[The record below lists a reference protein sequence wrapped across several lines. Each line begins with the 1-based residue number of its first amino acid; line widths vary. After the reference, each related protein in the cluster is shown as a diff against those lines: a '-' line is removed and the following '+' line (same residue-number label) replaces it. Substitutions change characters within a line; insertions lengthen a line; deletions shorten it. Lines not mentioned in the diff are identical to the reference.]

1 MLFSEYKLKGVTAK
15 NRIVFP
21 PVVCMNWTDNNY
33 VTQKNIDHYTSVAR
47 GGAGLIITEAVSIEP
62 SARLHPTQI
71 GAWDDSFIEGLSK
84 IALAVHNEGV
94 PIIAQIHH
102 GGIQS
107 YPGPKKVPSDIVAKI
122 YGKDTQG
129 YALTIDEIKKIE
141 QQFVDTAIRCQKAGM
156 DGVELHGAHTYLL
169 SYFLSDR
176 TNKRTDEYGGSVEN
190 RARLPLDI
198 IKRIRKECGE
208 DFIIGIRYGGAMTSL
223 EDGIA
228 AGKMFEAAGCDYLHV
243 SYGASPSERVEV
255 PQEYSEW
262 NSMVY
267 TAIEIKKQVS
277 IPVIAVN
284 DIDTAERAHK
294 LVDNGMVDFVA
305 LARPILADYEWPN
318 KIKAGTEP
326 VKCFKCKPSCR
337 WFMGALVNC
346 PARKA
351 AQKAAESKN
360 A

>member
-1 MLFSEYKLKGVTAK
+1 MLFSEYKLKGITAK

-21 PVVCMNWTDNNY
+21 PVVCMNFTENNR
-33 VTQKNIDHYTSVAR
+33 VTEKNVEHYRNVAK
-47 GGAGLIITEAVSIEP
+47 GGAGLIITEAICVEP
-62 SARLHPTQI
+62 TARLHPTQI
-71 GAWDDSFIEGLSK
+71 AAWDDESIEGLSK
-84 IALAVHNEGV
+84 IAKAVHDEGLG
-94 PIIAQIHH
+94 IIAQIHH

-107 YPGPKKVPSDIVAKI
+107 VPGPKKVPSDITATL
-122 YGKDTQG
+122 YGKPVDGIGMTKE
-129 YALTIDEIKKIE
+129 EIKKVE
-141 QQFVDTAIRCQKAGM
+141 QQFVDTAIRCKKAGM

-169 SYFLSDR
+169 SYFLSDN

-198 IKRIRKECGE
+198 MKRIRKECGE

-228 AGKMFEAAGCDYLHV
+228 AAKMFEAAGCDYLHV
-243 SYGASPSERVEV
+243 SYGASPREQV
-255 PQEYSEW
+255 PVPEEYSEW

-267 TAIEIKKQVS
+267 TAIMIKKEVN

-284 DIDTAERAHK
+284 NIDTAERAHK
-294 LVDNGMVDFVA
+294 LVDSGMVDFVA

-318 KIKAGTEP
+318 KVKAGIEP
-326 VKCFKCKPSCR
+326 NPCFHCKPACR
-337 WFMGALVNC
+337 WFMGALTNC

-351 AQKAAESKN
+351 AAKKQA
-360 A
+360 